1 MNLQGMNLHRLSGI
15 LSCLR
20 MSRMRVRAA
29 LLALFCGPVL
39 CGLPLANIAQAENR
53 LALVIGNNAYPNLPP
68 DKQLSK
74 AVNDARAIGDAL
86 EKIGFSVTRGE
97 NLDRRGMVD
106 RIFAFTQKI
115 KPGDVAA
122 VFYAG
127 HGVAISGGNYL
138 LPTDMPLPQPGEE
151 PRVRNMAIGE
161 ADLIADIQERKA
173 RVAVM
178 LIDACRDNPFRQPG
192 ILRSI
197 GTDRG
202 LQRGREAEGVFA
214 VYSAGF
220 GQSALDSLGPNDSS
234 PNSVF
239 TRALVPQLARAGSVH
254 LGDLVIDMREDVAK
268 LAASIGHQQYPAYY
282 DQTRGG
288 RVYLAARTTGGE
300 SAQQIPAPPPQSTP
314 QLIPQ
319 AIPQPIPPPQIPQA
333 VPQPTPQQNPVIA
346 ALPPQA
352 PAPAPGPPIAY
363 PTRPVV
369 LVVPF
374 PPGGTTDIIARM
386 LADKMQSSLG
396 QPVIIENVAGA
407 SGMIGASRV
416 AKAAPDGYTLLV
428 SDAYAMST
436 RRFLFANQSF
446 DSRRDF
452 QPVGI
457 IASTPMVLV
466 APASSPIASMKD
478 LVTIGQRKPGSLT
491 YASSGVGTHA
501 HMAMEALSAA
511 TGTQMVHVPYRGIAP
526 ALTDLIGGHISVAL
540 TPLGTAQPH
549 LAAGKL
555 RALAIGGVQRSAQLP
570 NVPTFNEAGFNNFA
584 AMQFVALF
592 APANVPGPIVA
603 KLNAAMA
610 RAAENQ
616 RDSLRKFGMEAAPST
631 PDHLASLLS
640 AADSYWATAF
650 ASAGIKPQ

>member
-1 MNLQGMNLHRLSGI
+1 MNRHRLFGMNLPAK
-15 LSCLR
+15 
-20 MSRMRVRAA
+20 MRAA
-29 LLALFCGPVL
+29 RSLCILAATLVLF
-39 CGLPLANIAQAENR
+39 CGLPLAGIAQAENR

-86 EKIGFSVTRGE
+86 EKIGFTVTRGE

-161 ADLIADIQERKA
+161 ADIIADIQEKKA

-197 GTDRG
+197 GSDRG

-220 GQSALDSLGPNDSS
+220 GQSALDSLGPGDSS

-239 TRALVPQLARAGSVH
+239 TRALVPQLARAGNVH
-254 LGDLVIDMREDVAK
+254 LGDLVIDMREDVAR

-288 RVYLAARTTGGE
+288 RVYLAARSIAVEQT
-300 SAQQIPAPPPQSTP
+300 APPAAALP
-314 QLIPQ
+314 
-319 AIPQPIPPPQIPQA
+319 APPPQIPQIIPQV
-333 VPQPTPQQNPVIA
+333 VPQVTQPQNPVIA

-352 PAPAPGPPIAY
+352 PAPIPGPPIAY
-363 PTRPVV
+363 PTKPVE
-369 LVVPF
+369 LIVPF
-374 PPGGTTDIIARM
+374 AAGGTTDILARI

-396 QPVIIENVAGA
+396 QPVVIINVPGAGGA
-407 SGMIGASRV
+407 IGAARA
-416 AKAAPDGYTLLV
+416 AKAAPDGHTLLMA
-428 SDAYAMST
+428 DLYGLTT
-436 RRFLFANQSF
+436 RRFLMSAPGF
-446 DSRRDF
+446 DARRDF
-452 QPVGI
+452 KPVGAVASARYVLAIAATSPVRSVQQLMDRAKSKPGALNYASIGAGTLPHVGMEALAARAGVQMTHIPYRGAADI
-457 IASTPMVLV
+457 IASL
-466 APASSPIASMKD
+466 A
-478 LVTIGQRKPGSLT
+478 
-491 YASSGVGTHA
+491 
-501 HMAMEALSAA
+501 
-511 TGTQMVHVPYRGIAP
+511 
-526 ALTDLIGGHISVAL
+526 GGHIDVAL
-540 TPLGTAQPH
+540 LPVATASSMIQ
-549 LAAGKL
+549 AGKIA
-555 RALAIGGVQRSAQLP
+555 ALAIGGAQRAPQFP
-570 NVPTFNEAGFNNFA
+570 TVPTFAELGLGELPSSSSLG
-584 AMQFVALF
+584 VL
-592 APANVPGPIVA
+592 APAAVPAPIVA
-603 KLNAAMA
+603 KLNAALIQAASAA
-610 RAAENQ
+610 RERLQ
-616 RDSLRKFGMEAAPST
+616 TLHLDVVTST
-631 PDHLASLLS
+631 PDELAAML
-640 AADSYWATAF
+640 AADEARFAPVF